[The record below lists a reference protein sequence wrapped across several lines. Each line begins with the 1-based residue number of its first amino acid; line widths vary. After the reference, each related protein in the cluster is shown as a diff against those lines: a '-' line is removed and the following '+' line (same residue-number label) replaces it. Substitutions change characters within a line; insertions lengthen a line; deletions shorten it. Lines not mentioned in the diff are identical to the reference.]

1 MSDRQGYTYCP
12 SDPGSCAGSA
22 VSAYFPQLD
31 LARQHGFINRTVI
44 ALGWMLGRSALN
56 PGGWT
61 AGSLRAAM
69 TTLKQRYPES
79 EPRTFLVCPPPRVLT
94 DPDALPVPGMMLYGW
109 PPGNGRDARHVP
121 SYNDTATIDVM
132 KAAARLL
139 KELYPDPT

>member
-79 EPRTFLVCPPPRVLT
+79 ERERSWF
-94 DPDALPVPGMMLYGW
+94 AL
-109 PPGNGRDARHVP
+109 
-121 SYNDTATIDVM
+121 
-132 KAAARLL
+132 RL
-139 KELYPDPT
+139 EF